1 MGESGI
7 RCGKCQYI
15 ARGGVSYTYVLIE
28 IPHTKVTS
36 AQLLL
41 LLGRALVLVQGMVW
55 LKGGNGFGEKARLI
69 SGRKMGVVSGNYQD
83 CSKSRL

>member
-15 ARGGVSYTYVLIE
+15 ARGGLSYSYVFIE

-41 LLGRALVLVQGMVW
+41 LLGRVLVLVRGMVW
-55 LKGGNGFGEKARLI
+55 LKGGNGFGERARLI
-69 SGRKMGVVSGNYQD
+69 SGIIMGVVLGNCQD
-83 CSKSRL
+83 GSKSHL

>member
-41 LLGRALVLVQGMVW
+41 LLGRVLVLVRGTVW
-55 LKGGNGFGEKARLI
+55 LKGGNGFGERARLI
-69 SGRKMGVVSGNYQD
+69 SSKNMGMVLSNCRDG
-83 CSKSRL
+83 SKSHL